1 MVFCIAD
8 MKNVPSFNYNP
19 CDVFLQ
25 TLRGELLIFPA
36 KNLYCHNRKPKHSL
50 SEGGKHIIM
59 GKTREFKTEVRQLLK
74 LMIHSLYSN
83 RDIFL
88 RELVA
93 NAADAID
100 KARFES
106 LTRPELAREWRIR
119 ITADKDKKLLV
130 ISDNGIGMNEEEVAS
145 NIGTI
150 AKSGTRA
157 FLQALEAQGDQAANL
172 PELIGQF
179 GVGFYSAFMAADL
192 VELDT
197 KKSGTDD
204 PAVKWSSDGEGEYT
218 IDAGT
223 RTEPGTTITLHLKE
237 DAAEYLEFWKVSSI
251 VRKYSDFIEYP
262 VVMPKSVK
270 DKDGKET
277 VTEEVL
283 NSQKAIWRRKPAE
296 VTADEYKSFYSHL
309 SNYGGTEYLKAI
321 HFSAEGSNEFTAL
334 LFLPK
339 EAPFN
344 LLMPDLQKKGLQLY
358 VKRVFITD
366 ECKELLPDYLRF
378 VCGVVDSSDL
388 PLNVSREILQENPII
403 GRIEKAVTGK
413 ILGELKKLLE
423 TDRESYEKFFDE
435 FGRILKEGLHTD
447 FANAE
452 KLKDLAMYESMNT
465 PAGKRITL
473 AEYLAAM
480 PESQENIYF
489 ITGEKRA
496 SVENSP
502 VLEYYRSQGWDVL
515 FMTDPIDD
523 WVMQSMFQYQK
534 KHFKAVDK
542 GDFDEKAGADA
553 VKAAQK
559 KYGKFVDFLKETL
572 KDSVVEVKFSA
583 RLTESPC
590 CLVTEGNS
598 LSPHMERL
606 FRAMH
611 QDIPKSRR
619 ILELN
624 PGHPLIGALAKLA
637 EAGGESA
644 ERAKSYAH
652 ILLDQALLRE
662 GSPLPDTAGF
672 VKAVGELLLERAER
686 P

>member
-1 MVFCIAD
+1 M
-8 MKNVPSFNYNP
+8 
-19 CDVFLQ
+19 
-25 TLRGELLIFPA
+25 A
-36 KNLYCHNRKPKHSL
+36 KTK
-50 SEGGKHIIM
+50 
-59 GKTREFKTEVRQLLK
+59 EFKTEVRQLLQ

-106 LTRPELAREWRIR
+106 LTRPELAREWKIR
-119 ITADKDKKLLV
+119 LNADKDKNTLV
-130 ISDNGIGMNEEEVAS
+130 ISDNGIGMTEEEVVD

-157 FLQALEAQGDQAANL
+157 FLKLIEEQGEKANV

-179 GVGFYSAFMAADL
+179 GVGFYSAFMAAEL
-192 VELDT
+192 VELET
-197 KKSGTDD
+197 KKSGSDA
-204 PAVKWSSDGEGEYT
+204 PSVKWSSDGTGKYT
-218 IDAGT
+218 LDAGS
-223 RTEPGTTITLHLKE
+223 RQEPGTTITLHLKE
-237 DAAEYLEFWKVSSI
+237 DAKEYLEFWKVSSI

-262 VVMPKSVK
+262 VVMPRVTK

-277 VTEEVL
+277 VSEEVL
-283 NSQKAIWRRKPAE
+283 NSQKAIWRRKPSE
-296 VTADEYKSFYSHL
+296 VTEEEYKSFYSHL

-321 HFSAEGSNEFTAL
+321 HFSAEGSNEFTSL
-334 LFLPK
+334 LFIPK

-366 ECKELLPDYLRF
+366 ECKALLPDYLRF

-423 TDRESYEKFFDE
+423 TDRTSYEKFFGE

-447 FANAE
+447 FANGE
-452 KLKDLAMYESMNT
+452 KLKDLVMYESMNGE
-465 PAGKRITL
+465 PGKRITL
-473 AEYLAAM
+473 AEYVAAM
-480 PESQENIYF
+480 PESQEHIYF
-489 ITGEKRA
+489 ITGEKRD
-496 SVENSP
+496 SVANSP
-502 VLEYYRSQGWDVL
+502 VLEYYRSKGWDVL

-534 KHFKAVDK
+534 KPFKAVDK
-542 GDFDEKAGADA
+542 GDFDAKDGEAA
-553 VKAAQK
+553 VKAAQE
-559 KYGKFVDFLKETL
+559 KYAKLIEFLKEEL
-572 KDSVVEVKFSA
+572 KDQVVEVKFSS

-598 LSPHMERL
+598 LSPHLERL

-624 PGHPLIGALAKLA
+624 PGHPVIDAVSQLAA
-637 EAGGESA
+637 AGGEAA
-644 ERAKSYAH
+644 ERAKRYAR
-652 ILLDQALLRE
+652 ILLDQALLAE
-662 GSPLPDTAGF
+662 GSPLPDTADF
-672 VKAVGELLLERAER
+672 IRSVGELLLERAQNK
-686 P
+686 

>member
-1 MVFCIAD
+1 M
-8 MKNVPSFNYNP
+8 
-19 CDVFLQ
+19 
-25 TLRGELLIFPA
+25 A
-36 KNLYCHNRKPKHSL
+36 KTK
-50 SEGGKHIIM
+50 
-59 GKTREFKTEVRQLLK
+59 EFKTEVRQLLQ

-106 LTRPELAREWRIR
+106 LTRPELAREWKIR
-119 ITADKDKKLLV
+119 IVADKDKNTLV
-130 ISDNGIGMNEEEVAS
+130 ISDNGIGMTEDEVVE

-157 FLQALEAQGDQAANL
+157 FLKLLEEQKATADV

-179 GVGFYSAFMAADL
+179 GVGFYSAFMAAEL

-197 KKSGTDD
+197 KKSGSDA
-204 PAVKWSSDGEGEYT
+204 PAVKWSSDGTGKYT
-218 IDAGT
+218 LDAGT
-223 RTEPGTTITLHLKE
+223 RQEPGTTITLHLKE
-237 DAAEYLEFWKVSSI
+237 DAKEYLEFWKVASI

-262 VVMPKSVK
+262 VVMPKTTK

-277 VTEEVL
+277 VGEETL
-283 NSQKAIWRRKPAE
+283 NSQKAIWRRKPSE
-296 VTADEYKSFYSHL
+296 VTDDEYKSFYSHL

-321 HFSAEGSNEFTAL
+321 HFSAEGSNEFTSL
-334 LFLPK
+334 LFIPK

-366 ECKELLPDYLRF
+366 ECKALLPDYLRF

-423 TDRESYEKFFDE
+423 TDRESYEKFFGE

-452 KLKDLAMYESMNT
+452 KLKDLALYESMNSA
-465 PAGKRITL
+465 PGKRITL
-473 AEYLAAM
+473 AEYVSAM
-480 PESQENIYF
+480 PEGQEHIYF
-489 ITGEKRA
+489 ITGEKRG

-502 VLEYYRSQGWDVL
+502 VLEYYRSKGWDVL

-523 WVMQSMFQYQK
+523 WVMQSMFQYRK
-534 KHFKAVDK
+534 KPFKAVDK
-542 GDFDEKAGADA
+542 GDFDGKDGEAA
-553 VKAAQK
+553 VKSAQE
-559 KYGKFVDFLKETL
+559 KYAKLVEFMKEELKEQ
-572 KDSVVEVKFSA
+572 VVEVKFSA

-598 LSPHMERL
+598 LSPHLERL

-624 PGHPLIGALAKLA
+624 PSHPVIDAVSQLAA
-637 EAGGESA
+637 AGGESA
-644 ERAKSYAH
+644 ERAKKYAR
-652 ILLDQALLRE
+652 ILLDQALLAE
-662 GSPLPDTAGF
+662 GSPLPDTADF
-672 VKAVGELLLERAER
+672 IKSVGELLLDRAKNK
-686 P
+686 

>member
-1 MVFCIAD
+1 M
-8 MKNVPSFNYNP
+8 
-19 CDVFLQ
+19 
-25 TLRGELLIFPA
+25 A
-36 KNLYCHNRKPKHSL
+36 KTK
-50 SEGGKHIIM
+50 
-59 GKTREFKTEVRQLLK
+59 EFKTEVRQLLQ
-74 LMIHSLYSN
+74 LMINSLYSN

-106 LTRPELAREWRIR
+106 LTRPELAREWKIR
-119 ITADKDKKLLV
+119 ITADKDKNILT
-130 ISDNGIGMNEEEVAS
+130 ISDNGIGMTEDEVVD

-157 FLQALEAQGDQAANL
+157 FLKLLEEQKATADV

-179 GVGFYSAFMAADL
+179 GVGFYSAFMAAEL
-192 VELDT
+192 VELET

-204 PAVKWSSDGEGEYT
+204 PAVKWSSNGTGKYT
-218 IDAGT
+218 LDAGE
-223 RTEPGTTITLHLKE
+223 RVEPGTTITLHLKE
-237 DAAEYLEFWKVSSI
+237 DAKEYLEFWKIASI

-262 VVMPKSVK
+262 VVMPKVAK

-277 VTEEVL
+277 TSEETL
-283 NSQKAIWRRKPAE
+283 NSQKAIWRRKPSE
-296 VTADEYKSFYSHL
+296 VTEEEYKSFYTHL

-321 HFSAEGSNEFTAL
+321 HFSAEGSSEFTSL
-334 LFLPK
+334 LFIPK

-366 ECKELLPDYLRF
+366 ECKALLPDYLRF

-423 TDRESYEKFFDE
+423 TDRESYEKFFGE
-435 FGRILKEGLHTD
+435 FGRILKEGIHTD

-452 KLKDLAMYESMNT
+452 KLKDLALYESMNT
-465 PAGKRITL
+465 APGKRITL
-473 AEYLAAM
+473 AEYVSAM
-480 PESQENIYF
+480 PEGQEHIYY
-489 ITGEKRA
+489 ITGEKRG

-502 VLEYYRSQGWDVL
+502 VLEYYRSKGWDVL

-534 KHFKAVDK
+534 KPFKAVDK
-542 GDFDEKAGADA
+542 GDFDAKDGAEA
-553 VKAAQK
+553 VKKAQE
-559 KYGKFVDFLKETL
+559 KYSALVDFMKEELKEQ
-572 KDSVVEVKFSA
+572 VVDVKFSA

-598 LSPHMERL
+598 LSPHLERL

-624 PGHPLIGALAKLA
+624 PTHPLVDTMSGLVA
-637 EAGGESA
+637 AGGDSA
-644 ERAKSYAH
+644 ERAKKYAR
-652 ILLDQALLRE
+652 ILLDQALLAE
-662 GSPLPDTAGF
+662 GSPLPDTADF
-672 VKAVGELLLERAER
+672 VKSVGELLLEGVKKN
-686 P
+686 